1 MQIGR
6 VVGHAVST
14 VKHPTLVGWKLLIV
28 QLVNEDGQPDGEPVL
43 TIDSLG
49 AGAGD
54 RVIATTDAVLVREL
68 VGAKDSPIRWSVMGL
83 QDG

>member
-1 MQIGR
+1 MQIGL

-28 QLVNEDGQPDGEPVL
+28 QLLTADGRPDGEPIL
-43 TIDSLG
+43 AIDHLG

-68 VGAKDSPIRWSVMGL
+68 TGVKNSPIRWSVLGL
-83 QDG
+83 EDG

>member
-28 QLVNEDGQPDGEPVL
+28 QLVNEDGKPDGEPIL
-43 TIDSLG
+43 AIDHLG
-49 AGAGD
+49 AGPGD

-68 VGAKDSPIRWSVMGL
+68 TGAKNSPIRWSVLGL